1 MGFKLGS
8 EDRESIFKKIPWK
21 KTSIYRKNDLE
32 DGVLAEA
39 NNDGTIYI
47 DSNIPKDS
55 KAYKKIIRHELKHME
70 DMEEGKAD
78 YGDDWVFWE
87 GNIYFRR
94 EINGEKVIDGP
105 AGRLPEGH
113 KDHPWEQ
120 SAIKA
125 ENDES
130 YGI

>member
-1 MGFKLGS
+1 MGKKGFKLGS
-8 EDRESIFKKIPWK
+8 ATRAYNMPNKKSTILK
-21 KTSIYRKNDLE
+21 KDDLE
-32 DGVLAEA
+32 EGVLAEA
-39 NNDGTIYI
+39 NNDGTVFV
-47 DSNIPKDS
+47 DSNIPEDS
-55 KAYKKIIRHELKHME
+55 ALYKKVIRHELKHME
-70 DMEEGKAD
+70 DMENERAD

-94 EINGEKVIDGP
+94 DINGEKVIDGP

-120 SAIKA
+120 SAIEA
-125 ENDES
+125 ENDNS

>member
-1 MGFKLGS
+1 MAFKLGS
-8 EDRESIFKKIPWK
+8 GNRDYNLPWK
-21 KTSIYRKNDLE
+21 KKSILRKNDLE

-39 NNDGTIYI
+39 NNDGTIYV

-55 KAYKKIIRHELKHME
+55 DLYNRVIKHEMKHME
-70 DMEEGKAD
+70 DMESGRAD
-78 YGDDWVFWE
+78 YGDDWVEWE

-94 EINGEKVIDGP
+94 EVDGEKMIDGP

-113 KDHPWEQ
+113 PDHPWEQ

-125 ENDES
+125 EKE
-130 YGI
+130 

>member
-1 MGFKLGS
+1 MAFKLGS
-8 EDRESIFKKIPWK
+8 EDRQFRIPG
-21 KTSIYRKNDLE
+21 KTPTILRKNDLE
-32 DGVLAEA
+32 HGVLAEA
-39 NNDGTIYI
+39 NNDGTIFV
-47 DSNIPKDS
+47 DSNIPRDS
-55 KAYKKIIRHELKHME
+55 NKFKQVIRHEMKHME
-70 DMEEGKAD
+70 DMESGRAD

-94 EINGEKVIDGP
+94 DIDGEKVIDGP

-113 KDHPWEQ
+113 RDHPWEQ

-125 ENDES
+125 ENNEN